1 MVATVLLGL
10 GFAHYLHV
18 KRDRDFYREEAF
30 NALKITKGEGS
41 ISAYKGLFGP
51 EEPASPAVRTEP

>member
-1 MVATVLLGL
+1 MKHDYSDYTGPGLMVATVLFGL
-10 GFAHYLHV
+10 AFAHYLHV

-41 ISAYKGLFGP
+41 RSA
-51 EEPASPAVRTEP
+51 